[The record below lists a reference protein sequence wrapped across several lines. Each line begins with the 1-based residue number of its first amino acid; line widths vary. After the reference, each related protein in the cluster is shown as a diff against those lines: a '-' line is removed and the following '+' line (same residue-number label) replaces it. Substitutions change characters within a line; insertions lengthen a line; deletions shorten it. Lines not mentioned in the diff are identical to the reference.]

1 MKERLLNGYF
11 KALIAL
17 LPFLPY
23 SFVMAMLE
31 LAEERSDEQPYFF
44 IEAIRTELYERINR
58 R

>member
-17 LPFLPY
+17 LPLLPY

-31 LAEERSDEQPYFF
+31 LAEERSDELPYFF